1 MFYPYY
7 ILSFIYYCSHHASRS
22 SAAWWFAHGI
32 ISLCLLY
39 LFLSDELGGCLR
51 YNFASLIISVFCPT
65 CFVVCARYNFAS
77 LIISVSS
84 RRAHPMERSSMGCT
98 GSRPIKNDEHD
109 SSCASTSLSCL
120 SFLARLVAYAHYIP
134 SPTLPQ
140 YKITLYKLLNIWL
153 NFLYTKLIITLDL
166 LIGIYVKMDS

>member
-39 LFLSDELGGCLR
+39 LFLSGELGGCLR

-77 LIISVSS
+77 LIISVFIWWAGWFAYHIILLCLLYLILSDVLS
-84 RRAHPMERSSMGCT
+84 PWNGVPWAVRAVALSKMMNMTALVQAHRC
-98 GSRPIKNDEHD
+98 HVYHFWHV
-109 SSCASTSLSCL
+109 SL
-120 SFLARLVAYAHYIP
+120 
-134 SPTLPQ
+134 PTLIISPPP
-140 YKITLYKLLNIWL
+140 LYHN
-153 NFLYTKLIITLDL
+153 TKLHYTN
-166 LIGIYVKMDS
+166 Y